1 MRARLLARWLDGV
14 SPYQVTIRGVSRKMG
29 GVNAAV
35 SKSLIDLLLASGVS
49 SHEEAAQLASNLN
62 GGSWTSQVLD
72 SGKVDEQRFLEAIGK
87 YFQVPVIS
95 IDAKRIDRQTLS
107 LLPSRFVFQHHILP
121 IETKEKAV
129 VLATY
134 DLFNSVGR
142 QLASQLL
149 KLPAEWV
156 LVPRAQI
163 LRAMK
168 TVYGVGAETFDE
180 ILKTNRSFENSQD
193 IETSTDLDAN
203 DPEASVVKFV
213 NQIIREAILERATD
227 IHVEPL
233 ENDLR
238 IRYRI
243 DGILHEVAVPPQL
256 RLLQSAIISRLKVMA
271 HMDIAERRLPQ
282 DGRINLQAHDQ
293 NIDVRVSTIPTVNG
307 ESISLRLLSRTEQHF
322 GFDRLDLSE
331 KQSKIIRHLLAQP
344 NGIILLTGPT
354 GCGKSTS
361 LYCFLSSINSVSRRI
376 ITIEEPVE
384 YRLPGVSQIDV
395 KPEIDLTFAKGLR
408 HILRQDPN
416 VVMVGEIRDIETADI
431 SIRAAMTGHLVFS
444 TLHTNDAVGG
454 ITRLLDM
461 DVEPFLL
468 SSVVKAFIA
477 QRLVRTMCPHCAQPV
492 EYPHEYLTEI
502 GVPPELGTKFKRG
515 AGCDSCRQTG
525 YQGRLA
531 IYEICVVTEPLKKLI
546 MQKRDGGELKQCA
559 IAQGMETLRQDG
571 WRRVGQGKTT
581 IEEVV
586 RVTQT
591 DEVMAETELQ
601 SAPAMIGE
609 APVVLR

>member
-1 MRARLLARWLDGV
+1 M
-14 SPYQVTIRGVSRKMG
+14 SS
-29 GVNAAV
+29 AA
-35 SKSLIDLLLASGVS
+35 SQSLINLLLESGVAS
-49 SHEEAAQLASNLN
+49 SEEATQLAQNLN
-62 GGSWTSQVLD
+62 GGSWTTQLLD
-72 SGKVDEQRFLEAIGK
+72 SGKVDETRFLNALGR
-87 YFQVPVIS
+87 FFRVPVTTL
-95 IDAKRIDRQTLS
+95 DAKKIPRETLS
-107 LLPSRFVFQHHILP
+107 ILPSRFVFQHHILP
-121 IETKEKAV
+121 IEIKENAV

-134 DLFNSVGR
+134 DLFNSTGR

-149 KLPAEWV
+149 DKPAEWV
-156 LVPRAQI
+156 LVSRAQI
-163 LRAMK
+163 LRTMK
-168 TVYGVGAETFDE
+168 TLYGVGAETFDE
-180 ILKTNRSFENSQD
+180 ILKTNRSFESLDD
-193 IETSTDLDAN
+193 IETSTDLNAD

-213 NQIIREAILERATD
+213 NQIIREAIHERATD

-307 ESISLRLLSRTEQHF
+307 ESISLRLLSRTETQHF
-322 GFDRLDLSE
+322 GFDRLDMSP
-331 KQSKIIRHLLAQP
+331 KQGEIVRALLAQP

-361 LYCFLSSINSVSRRI
+361 LYCFLSSINSVQRRI

-416 VVMVGEIRDIETADI
+416 VVMVGEIRDVETADI

-444 TLHTNDAVGG
+444 TL
-454 ITRLLDM
+454 
-461 DVEPFLL
+461 
-468 SSVVKAFIA
+468 
-477 QRLVRTMCPHCAQPV
+477 
-492 EYPHEYLTEI
+492 
-502 GVPPELGTKFKRG
+502 
-515 AGCDSCRQTG
+515 
-525 YQGRLA
+525 
-531 IYEICVVTEPLKKLI
+531 
-546 MQKRDGGELKQCA
+546 
-559 IAQGMETLRQDG
+559 
-571 WRRVGQGKTT
+571 
-581 IEEVV
+581 
-586 RVTQT
+586 
-591 DEVMAETELQ
+591 
-601 SAPAMIGE
+601 
-609 APVVLR
+609 

>member
-1 MRARLLARWLDGV
+1 M
-14 SPYQVTIRGVSRKMG
+14 
-29 GVNAAV
+29 NAAV
-35 SKSLIDLLLASGVS
+35 SQSLVKLLLASGVS
-49 SHEEAAQLASNLN
+49 SDDEAKELASNLN
-62 GGSWTSQVLD
+62 GGSWTNQVLD
-72 SGKVDEQRFLEAIGK
+72 SGKVDEQRFLEAIGA
-87 YFQVPVIS
+87 YFKVPVIS
-95 IDAKRIDRQTLS
+95 IDKMKIERPVLS

-121 IETKEKAV
+121 IEMKDKTV

-142 QLASQLL
+142 QLALQLL
-149 KLPAEWV
+149 KAPAEWV

-180 ILKTNRSFENSQD
+180 ILKANRSFESTQE
-193 IETSTDLDAN
+193 IEGAADLNAD
-203 DPEASVVKFV
+203 DPDASVVKFV

-282 DGRINLQAHDQ
+282 DGRINLQTHDQ
-293 NIDVRVSTIPTVNG
+293 KIDVRVSTIPTVNG
-307 ESISLRLLSRTEQHF
+307 ESISLRLLSRSEQQHF
-322 GFDRLDLSE
+322 GFERLDLSE
-331 KQSKIIRHLLAQP
+331 KQAKIIRHLLAQP

-361 LYCFLSSINSVSRRI
+361 LYCFLSSINSVQRRI

-477 QRLVRTMCPHCAQPV
+477 QRLVRTTCPHCLEWV
-492 EYPHEYLTEI
+492 DYPRDYLLAI
-502 GVPPELGTKFKRG
+502 GMPAEMGTRFQKG
-515 AGCDSCRQTG
+515 AGCEHCRQTG
-525 YQGRLA
+525 YLGRLA
-531 IYEICVVTEPLKKLI
+531 IYEICVITEPLKRMI

-559 IAQGMETLRQDG
+559 VADGMETLRQDG
-571 WRRVGQGKTT
+571 FRRVLQGKTT

-586 RVTQT
+586 RVTQN
-591 DEVMAETELQ
+591 DEVMAETEVQ
-601 SAPAMIGE
+601 KAPALVGE
-609 APVVLR
+609 APIVIE

>member
-1 MRARLLARWLDGV
+1 MSPPV
-14 SPYQVTIRGVSRKMG
+14 SQSV
-29 GVNAAV
+29 
-35 SKSLIDLLLASGVS
+35 IDLLLASGIPS
-49 SHEEAAQLASNLN
+49 REEAVQLVSGLN
-62 GGSWTSQVLD
+62 GGSWTGQVLD
-72 SGKVDEQRFLEAIGK
+72 SGKVDENQFLNVIGN
-87 YFQVPVIS
+87 YFHVPVIALDPKT
-95 IDAKRIDRQTLS
+95 INRETLS
-107 LLPSRFVFQHHILP
+107 ILPSRFVFQHHILP
-121 IETKEKAV
+121 IEMKENSV

-134 DLFNSVGR
+134 DLFNSIGR

-149 KLPAEWV
+149 KKPAEWV
-156 LVPRAQI
+156 LVPRTQL

-168 TVYGVGAETFDE
+168 TLYGVGAETFDE
-180 ILKTNRSFENSQD
+180 ILKTSRGLEALQEAEAG
-193 IETSTDLDAN
+193 IELDSD

-213 NQIIREAILERATD
+213 NQIIREAIAERATD

-256 RLLQSAIISRLKVMA
+256 RVLQSAIISRLKVMA

-282 DGRINLQAHDQ
+282 DGRMNLHASHQE
-293 NIDVRVSTIPTVNG
+293 IDVRVSTIPTVNG
-307 ESISLRLLSRTEQHF
+307 ESISLRLLSRGEQQF
-322 GFDRLDLSE
+322 GFDRLDLSQE
-331 KQSKIIRHLLAQP
+331 QEAIIRSLLAQP

-361 LYCFLSSINSVSRRI
+361 LYCFLSSINSVQRRI

-416 VVMVGEIRDIETADI
+416 VVMVGEIRDVETADI
-431 SIRAAMTGHLVFS
+431 AIRAAMTGHLVFS

-454 ITRLLDM
+454 ITRLIDM

-468 SSVVKAFIA
+468 ASVVKAFIA
-477 QRLVRTMCPHCAQPV
+477 QRLVRTICPECTELV
-492 EYPHEYLTEI
+492 EYPRDYLSGI
-502 GVPPELGTKFKRG
+502 GFPVRELGTIFSRG
-515 AGCDSCRQTG
+515 RGCDHCRQTG
-525 YQGRLA
+525 YQGRAA
-531 IYEICVVTEPLKKLI
+531 IYEICIITEPLRKLI
-546 MQKRDGGELKQCA
+546 MRRSDGGELKQSA
-559 IAQGMETLRQDG
+559 VAGGMETLRQDG
-571 WRRVGQGKTT
+571 WRRVAQGKTT

-591 DEVMAETELQ
+591 DEMMAETTE
-601 SAPAMIGE
+601 E
-609 APVVLR
+609 TVPVLGA

>member
-1 MRARLLARWLDGV
+1 MN
-14 SPYQVTIRGVSRKMG
+14 SPISQSV
-29 GVNAAV
+29 
-35 SKSLIDLLLASGVS
+35 IDLLLASGVPS
-49 SHEEAAQLASNLN
+49 RDDALQLAQNLN
-62 GGSWTSQVLD
+62 GGSWVAQVLD
-72 SGKVDEQRFLEAIGK
+72 SGKVDENRFLSAIGNFFK
-87 YFQVPVIS
+87 VPVQS
-95 IDAKRIDRQTLS
+95 LDGTKIDRETLS
-107 LLPSRFVFQHHILP
+107 ILPSRFVFQHHILP
-121 IETKEKAV
+121 IEVKENSV

-134 DLFNSVGR
+134 DLFKSIGR

-149 KLPAEWV
+149 KKPAEWV
-156 LVPRAQI
+156 LVPRAQL

-168 TVYGVGAETFDE
+168 TLYGVGAETFDE
-180 ILKTNRSFENSQD
+180 ILKTNRTFEILQD
-193 IETSTDLDAN
+193 GETATDLSAD

-213 NQIIREAILERATD
+213 NQIIREAIAERATD

-256 RLLQSAIISRLKVMA
+256 RVLQSAIISRLKVMA

-282 DGRINLQAHDQ
+282 DGRMNLHANLQE
-293 NIDVRVSTIPTVNG
+293 IDVRVSTIPTVNG
-307 ESISLRLLSRTEQHF
+307 ESISLRLLSRSDQQF
-322 GFDRLDLSE
+322 GFSRLDLSK
-331 KQSKIIRHLLAQP
+331 KQEGTIRNLLAQP

-361 LYCFLSSINSVSRRI
+361 LYCFLSTINSVQRRI

-431 SIRAAMTGHLVFS
+431 AIRAAMTGHLVFS

-468 SSVVKAFIA
+468 ASVVKSFIA
-477 QRLVRTMCPHCAQPV
+477 QRLVRTICPECVELV
-492 EYPHEYLTEI
+492 EYPREYLAEI
-502 GVPPELGTKFKRG
+502 SFPLDLGTTFKRG
-515 AGCDSCRQTG
+515 RGCDSCRQTG
-525 YQGRLA
+525 YQGRAA
-531 IYEICVVTEPLKKLI
+531 IYEICVVTEPLRKLI

-559 IAQGMETLRQDG
+559 IVEGMETLRQDG
-571 WRRVGQGKTT
+571 WRRVAQGRTT

-591 DEVMAETELQ
+591 DEVMAETTEEAEPVVAAETAQ
-601 SAPAMIGE
+601 SA
-609 APVVLR
+609 

>member
-1 MRARLLARWLDGV
+1 M
-14 SPYQVTIRGVSRKMG
+14 
-29 GVNAAV
+29 NAAV
-35 SKSLIDLLLASGVS
+35 SQSLVDLLLASGVP
-49 SHEEAAQLASNLN
+49 SHDEARELASNLN

-72 SGKVDEQRFLEAIGK
+72 SGKVDEQRFLEAIGN

-95 IDAKRIDRQTLS
+95 IDKMKIERPVLS

-121 IETKEKAV
+121 IEIKDKTV

-149 KLPAEWV
+149 KGPAEWV

-180 ILKTNRSFENSQD
+180 ILKANRSFESSQD
-193 IETSTDLDAN
+193 VEGSTDLNAD
-203 DPEASVVKFV
+203 DPDASVVKFV
-213 NQIIREAILERATD
+213 NQVIREAILERATD

-256 RLLQSAIISRLKVMA
+256 RLLQSAILSRLKVMA

-307 ESISLRLLSRTEQHF
+307 ESISLRLLSRDQQQAF
-322 GFDRLDLSE
+322 GFERLDLSPE
-331 KQSKIIRHLLAQP
+331 HTRIMKTLLTQP
-344 NGIILLTGPT
+344 NGIILVTGPT
-354 GCGKSTS
+354 GSGKSTS
-361 LYCFLSSINSVSRRI
+361 LYCFLSSINSVQRRI

-416 VVMVGEIRDIETADI
+416 VVMVGEIRDVETADI

-477 QRLVRTMCPHCAQPV
+477 QRLVRTICPHCIEPV
-492 EYPHEYLTEI
+492 EYPREYLAEI
-502 GVPPELGTKFKRG
+502 GISAKLGTRFQRG
-515 AGCDSCRQTG
+515 AGCDHCRQTG
-525 YQGRLA
+525 YLGRLA

-559 IAQGMETLRQDG
+559 IAEGMLTLRQDG
-571 WRRVGQGKTT
+571 WRRVAEGKTT

-591 DEVMAETELQ
+591 DEVMAETEAQ

-609 APVVLR
+609 TPMVLS

>member
-1 MRARLLARWLDGV
+1 MN
-14 SPYQVTIRGVSRKMG
+14 T
-29 GVNAAV
+29 AA
-35 SKSLIDLLLASGVS
+35 SQSLVELLLAGGVPS
-49 SHEEAAQLASNLN
+49 REEAVALSSNLN

-72 SGKVDEQRFLEAIGK
+72 SGKVDENRFLAAIGNS
-87 YFQVPVIS
+87 FQVPFVS
-95 IDAKRIDRQTLS
+95 IEAKSIDRQTLS

-121 IETKEKAV
+121 IEVKENSV

-149 KLPAEWV
+149 KKPAEWV
-156 LVPRAQI
+156 LVPRVQI

-168 TVYGVGAETFDE
+168 TLYGVGAETFDE
-180 ILKTNRSFENSQD
+180 ILKTNRSFESLQD
-193 IETSTDLDAN
+193 VEMSTDLNAD

-213 NQIIREAILERATD
+213 NQIIREAIVERATD

-233 ENDLR
+233 ESDLR

-282 DGRINLQAHDQ
+282 DGRINLQAKSQ

-331 KQSKIIRHLLAQP
+331 KQAHIIRNLLAQP

-361 LYCFLSSINSVSRRI
+361 LYCFLSSINSVQRRI

-416 VVMVGEIRDIETADI
+416 VVMVGEIRDVETADI

-468 SSVVKAFIA
+468 SSVVKSFIA
-477 QRLVRTMCPHCAQPV
+477 QRLVRTICGQCAELV
-492 EYPHEYLTEI
+492 DYPREYLAEI
-502 GVPPELGTKFKRG
+502 GVPTELGSRFQRG
-515 AGCDSCRQTG
+515 AGCDNCRQTG

-591 DEVMAETELQ
+591 DDVMAETSLE
-601 SAPAMIGE
+601 SAPATVAQE
-609 APVVLR
+609 TVLLG

>member
-1 MRARLLARWLDGV
+1 MNPAI
-14 SPYQVTIRGVSRKMG
+14 S
-29 GVNAAV
+29 N
-35 SKSLIDLLLASGVS
+35 SLIDLLLASGVPS
-49 SHEEAAQLASNLN
+49 RDEAVELSTNLN
-62 GGSWTSQVLD
+62 GGSWTTQVLD
-72 SGKVDEQRFLEAIGK
+72 SGKVDEQRFLEAIGNF
-87 YFQVPVIS
+87 FQVPVIS
-95 IDAKRIDRQTLS
+95 IDTKRIERTTLS

-121 IETKEKAV
+121 IETRDKTV

-149 KLPAEWV
+149 KRPTEWV

-180 ILKTNRSFENSQD
+180 ILKTNRSFEGVQD
-193 IETSTDLDAN
+193 IETATDLDAN

-213 NQIIREAILERATD
+213 NQVIREAILERATD

-256 RLLQSAIISRLKVMA
+256 RLLQSAILSRLKVMA

-307 ESISLRLLSRTEQHF
+307 ESISLRLLSRTETQNF
-322 GFDRLDLSE
+322 GFDRLDMSE
-331 KQSKIIRHLLAQP
+331 KQGQVVRALLAQP

-361 LYCFLSSINSVSRRI
+361 LYCFLSSINSVQRRI

-416 VVMVGEIRDIETADI
+416 VVMVGEIRDVETADI

-477 QRLVRTMCPHCAQPV
+477 QRLVRTICPHCV
-492 EYPHEYLTEI
+492 KMYDYPREYLAEI
-502 GVPPELGTKFKRG
+502 SVPAEMGTQFPRG
-515 AGCDSCRQTG
+515 EGCDSCRQTG
-525 YQGRLA
+525 YTGRLA

-559 IAQGMETLRQDG
+559 IANGMETLRQDG
-571 WRRVGQGKTT
+571 WRRVAQGKTT

-601 SAPAMIGE
+601 SAPALMAE
-609 APVVLR
+609 APVVLN

>member
-1 MRARLLARWLDGV
+1 M
-14 SPYQVTIRGVSRKMG
+14 
-29 GVNAAV
+29 NAAP
-35 SKSLIDLLLASGVS
+35 SQPLIDLLLASGVPS
-49 SHEEAAQLASNLN
+49 RDEAVQLAQNMN
-62 GGSWTSQVLD
+62 GGSWVGQGLD
-72 SGKVDEQRFLEAIGK
+72 SGKVDEERFLNAIGNH
-87 YFQVPVIS
+87 FHVPVVT
-95 IDAKRIDRQTLS
+95 IDPKSIDRQTLS
-107 LLPSRFVFQHHILP
+107 ILPSRFVFQHHILP
-121 IETKEKAV
+121 IEVKENSV
-129 VLATY
+129 VLAPY

-142 QLASQLL
+142 HRAAQLV
-149 KLPAEWV
+149 KKPAEWV
-156 LVPRAQI
+156 LVPRAQL

-168 TVYGVGAETFDE
+168 TLYGVGAETFDE
-180 ILKTNRSFENSQD
+180 ILKTNRAFEVFQD
-193 IETSTDLDAN
+193 TETSIELNSD

-213 NQIIREAILERATD
+213 NQIIREAIMERATD

-256 RLLQSAIISRLKVMA
+256 RVLQSAIISRLKVMS

-282 DGRINLQAHDQ
+282 DGRMNLQSHSQ

-307 ESISLRLLSRTEQHF
+307 ESISLRLLSRGEQQF
-322 GFDRLDLSE
+322 GFERLDLSE
-331 KQSKIIRHLLAQP
+331 KQEKIIRHLLAQP

-361 LYCFLSSINSVSRRI
+361 LYCFLTSINSVQRRI

-431 SIRAAMTGHLVFS
+431 AIRAAMTGHLVFS

-468 SSVVKAFIA
+468 ASVVKSFIA
-477 QRLVRTMCPHCAQPV
+477 QRLVRTICPDCVRMYEYPV
-492 EYPHEYLTEI
+492 EYLE
-502 GVPPELGTKFKRG
+502 ELGVTFPPDFKFYRG
-515 AGCDSCRQTG
+515 TGC
-525 YQGRLA
+525 
-531 IYEICVVTEPLKKLI
+531 
-546 MQKRDGGELKQCA
+546 
-559 IAQGMETLRQDG
+559 
-571 WRRVGQGKTT
+571 
-581 IEEVV
+581 
-586 RVTQT
+586 
-591 DEVMAETELQ
+591 
-601 SAPAMIGE
+601 
-609 APVVLR
+609 

>member
-1 MRARLLARWLDGV
+1 MNGTP
-14 SPYQVTIRGVSRKMG
+14 SQ
-29 GVNAAV
+29 
-35 SKSLIDLLLASGVS
+35 SLINLLLQSGVAS
-49 SHEEAAQLASNLN
+49 QEEAAQLATNLN
-62 GGSWTSQVLD
+62 GGSWVSQVLD
-72 SGKVDEQRFLEAIGK
+72 SGKVDEQRFLGAIGN
-87 YFQVPVIS
+87 FFRVPVVS
-95 IDAKRIDRQTLS
+95 MDAKKIDRVALS
-107 LLPSRFVFQHHILP
+107 ILPSRFVFQHHVLP
-121 IETKEKAV
+121 IEVKENSV

-134 DLFNSVGR
+134 DLFNSIGR
-142 QLASQLL
+142 QLAAQLL
-149 KLPAEWV
+149 KKPAEWV
-156 LVPRAQI
+156 LVPRAQL

-168 TVYGVGAETFDE
+168 TLYGVGAETFDE
-180 ILKTNRSFENSQD
+180 ILKTRGSLDLLNDAETA
-193 IETSTDLDAN
+193 IELNAD

-256 RLLQSAIISRLKVMA
+256 RVLQSAIISRLKVMS

-282 DGRINLQAHDQ
+282 DGRMNLLANNQE
-293 NIDVRVSTIPTVNG
+293 IDVRVSTIPTVNG
-307 ESISLRLLSRTEQHF
+307 ESISLRLLSRGEQQF
-322 GFDRLDLSE
+322 NFERLDLGE
-331 KQSKIIRHLLAQP
+331 KQEKIIRHLLTQP

-361 LYCFLSSINSVSRRI
+361 LYCFLSSINSVQRRI

-384 YRLPGVSQIDV
+384 YRIAGVSQIDV

-431 SIRAAMTGHLVFS
+431 AIRAAMTGHLVFS

-468 SSVVKAFIA
+468 ASVVKCFIA
-477 QRLVRTMCPHCAQPV
+477 QRLVRTICPDCV
-492 EYPHEYLTEI
+492 EVVDYPHEYLAEI
-502 GVPPELGTKFKRG
+502 GFPVKEHGTRFRRG
-515 AGCDSCRQTG
+515 AGCDQCRQTG
-525 YQGRLA
+525 YQGRAA
-531 IYEICVVTEPLKKLI
+531 IYEICLITEPLRRLV

-559 IAQGMETLRQDG
+559 IAEGMETLRQDG
-571 WRRVGQGKTT
+571 WRRVAQGRTT

-591 DEVMAETELQ
+591 DEVMAETAE
-601 SAPAMIGE
+601 E
-609 APVVLR
+609 AEPVVAG

>member
-1 MRARLLARWLDGV
+1 M
-14 SPYQVTIRGVSRKMG
+14 
-29 GVNAAV
+29 NAAP
-35 SKSLIDLLLASGVS
+35 SQSLINLLLESGVPS
-49 SHEEAAQLASNLN
+49 AEEASALASNLN
-62 GGSWTSQVLD
+62 GGSWVGQGLD
-72 SGKVDEQRFLEAIGK
+72 SGKVDEQRFLGAIGN
-87 YFQVPVIS
+87 FFRVPVVS
-95 IDAKRIDRQTLS
+95 IDAKNIDRATLS
-107 LLPSRFVFQHHILP
+107 ILPSRFVFQHHILP
-121 IETKEKAV
+121 IEAKENSV

-134 DLFNSVGR
+134 DLFNSIGR
-142 QLASQLL
+142 QLAGQLL
-149 KLPAEWV
+149 KKPAEWV
-156 LVPRAQI
+156 LVPRAQL
-163 LRAMK
+163 LRTMK
-168 TVYGVGAETFDE
+168 ALYGVGAETFDE
-180 ILKTNRSFENSQD
+180 ILKTRGSMDALENAD
-193 IETSTDLDAN
+193 AAIELNAD

-213 NQIIREAILERATD
+213 NQIIREAIAERATD

-256 RLLQSAIISRLKVMA
+256 RVLQSAIISRLKVMS

-282 DGRINLQAHDQ
+282 DGRMNLHAS
-293 NIDVRVSTIPTVNG
+293 NVEIDVRVSTIPTVNG
-307 ESISLRLLSRTEQHF
+307 ESISLRLLSRGEQHF
-322 GFDRLDLSE
+322 NFERLDLGD
-331 KQSKIIRHLLAQP
+331 KQEEIVRNLLTQP

-361 LYCFLSSINSVSRRI
+361 LYCFLSSINSVQRRI

-384 YRLPGVSQIDV
+384 YRIPGVSQIDV

-431 SIRAAMTGHLVFS
+431 GIRAAMTGHLVFS

-477 QRLVRTMCPHCAQPV
+477 QRLVRTICPECAQLV
-492 EYPHEYLTEI
+492 DYPREYLAEI
-502 GVPPELGTKFKRG
+502 GFLVREHGTQFQRG
-515 AGCDSCRQTG
+515 AGCDHCRYTG
-525 YQGRLA
+525 YQGRTA
-531 IYEICVVTEPLKKLI
+531 IYEICLIPEPLRKLI

-559 IAQGMETLRQDG
+559 IAEGMETLRQDG
-571 WRRVGQGKTT
+571 WRRVVQGKTT

-591 DEVMAETELQ
+591 DEVMSETTVEAE
-601 SAPAMIGE
+601 
-609 APVVLR
+609 PVVAGQAAEVP

>member
-1 MRARLLARWLDGV
+1 MNSALG
-14 SPYQVTIRGVSRKMG
+14 Q
-29 GVNAAV
+29 
-35 SKSLIDLLLASGVS
+35 SLVDLLLASGVPS
-49 SHEEAAQLASNLN
+49 YDEAVQLSSNLN

-72 SGKVDEQRFLEAIGK
+72 SGKVDENRFLGAIGNF
-87 YFQVPVIS
+87 FQVPVRS
-95 IDAKRIDRQTLS
+95 IDAKSIDRQTLS

-121 IETKEKAV
+121 IEVKENAV

-142 QLASQLL
+142 QLAAQLL
-149 KLPAEWV
+149 KKPAEWV
-156 LVPRAQI
+156 LVPRGQI

-168 TVYGVGAETFDE
+168 TLYGVGAETFDE
-180 ILKTNRSFENSQD
+180 ILKTNRSFEADQD
-193 IETSTDLDAN
+193 VEGAMDLNAD

-213 NQIIREAILERATD
+213 NQIIREAIVERATD

-282 DGRINLQAHDQ
+282 DGRINLQAKAQ

-307 ESISLRLLSRTEQHF
+307 ESISLRLLSRDQQSEQF
-322 GFDRLDLSE
+322 GFERLDFSP
-331 KQSKIIRHLLAQP
+331 QHSRIVTGLLQQP
-344 NGIILLTGPT
+344 NGIVLVTGPT
-354 GCGKSTS
+354 GSGKSTS
-361 LYCFLSSINSVSRRI
+361 LYCFLSSINSVQRRI

-416 VVMVGEIRDIETADI
+416 VIMVGEIRDFETAEI
-431 SIRAAMTGHLVFS
+431 AIRAAMTGHLVFS

-461 DVEPFLL
+461 GVEQFLL
-468 SSVVKAFIA
+468 ASTVRAFLA
-477 QRLVRTMCPHCAQPV
+477 QRLVRTICPDCIELV
-492 EYPHEYLTEI
+492 EYPRDYLTEI
-502 GVPPELGTKFKRG
+502 QFPVREHGSRFIRG
-515 AGCDSCRQTG
+515 AGCENCRQTG
-525 YQGRLA
+525 YQGRMA
-531 IYEICVVTEPLKKLI
+531 IYEICVINEAMRRMIVE
-546 MQKRDGGELKQCA
+546 KRDGGELKQGA
-559 IAQGMETLRQDG
+559 IAHGMETLRQDG
-571 WRRVGQGKTT
+571 WRRVAQGKTT

-591 DEVMAETELQ
+591 DEVMSETTAE
-601 SAPAMIGE
+601 SAPATE
-609 APVVLR
+609 TEEL

>member
-1 MRARLLARWLDGV
+1 
-14 SPYQVTIRGVSRKMG
+14 
-29 GVNAAV
+29 
-35 SKSLIDLLLASGVS
+35 ID
-49 SHEEAAQLASNLN
+49 
-62 GGSWTSQVLD
+62 T
-72 SGKVDEQRFLEAIGK
+72 
-87 YFQVPVIS
+87 
-95 IDAKRIDRQTLS
+95 KRIDRSTLS

-121 IETKEKAV
+121 IETKEKTV

-149 KLPAEWV
+149 KRPVEWV

-180 ILKTNRSFENSQD
+180 ILKTNRSFENAQD
-193 IETSTDLDAN
+193 VEGATDLNAD

-282 DGRINLQAHDQ
+282 DGRINLQAHEQ

-322 GFDRLDLSE
+322 GFERLDLSD
-331 KQSKIIRHLLAQP
+331 KQTRIIRALLAQP

-361 LYCFLSSINSVSRRI
+361 LYCFLSSINSVQRRI

-416 VVMVGEIRDIETADI
+416 VVMVGEIRDVETADI

-477 QRLVRTMCPHCAQPV
+477 QRLVRTSCPHCVQPV
-492 EYPHEYLTEI
+492 DYPSEYLLEI
-502 GVPPELGTKFKRG
+502 GVPPELGTRFQRG
-515 AGCDSCRQTG
+515 EGCD
-525 YQGRLA
+525 
-531 IYEICVVTEPLKKLI
+531 
-546 MQKRDGGELKQCA
+546 
-559 IAQGMETLRQDG
+559 
-571 WRRVGQGKTT
+571 
-581 IEEVV
+581 
-586 RVTQT
+586 
-591 DEVMAETELQ
+591 
-601 SAPAMIGE
+601 
-609 APVVLR
+609 

>member
-1 MRARLLARWLDGV
+1 MNGTP
-14 SPYQVTIRGVSRKMG
+14 SQ
-29 GVNAAV
+29 
-35 SKSLIDLLLASGVS
+35 SLINLLLQSGVS
-49 SHEEAAQLASNLN
+49 SQEEAAQLATNLN
-62 GGSWTSQVLD
+62 GGSWVSQVLD
-72 SGKVDEQRFLEAIGK
+72 SGKVDEQRFLGAIGN
-87 YFQVPVIS
+87 FFRVPVVS
-95 IDAKRIDRQTLS
+95 MDAKKIDRVALS
-107 LLPSRFVFQHHILP
+107 ILPSRFVFQHHVLP
-121 IETKEKAV
+121 IEVKENSV

-134 DLFNSVGR
+134 DLFNSIGR
-142 QLASQLL
+142 QLAAQLL
-149 KLPAEWV
+149 KKPVEWV
-156 LVPRAQI
+156 LVPRAQL

-168 TVYGVGAETFDE
+168 TLYGVGAETFDE
-180 ILKTNRSFENSQD
+180 ILKTRGSLD
-193 IETSTDLDAN
+193 LLADAETAIQLNAD

-256 RLLQSAIISRLKVMA
+256 RVLQSAIISRLKVMS

-282 DGRINLQAHDQ
+282 DGRMNLLANNQE
-293 NIDVRVSTIPTVNG
+293 IDVRVSTIPTVNG
-307 ESISLRLLSRTEQHF
+307 ESISLRLLSRGEQQF
-322 GFDRLDLSE
+322 NFERLDLGE
-331 KQSKIIRHLLAQP
+331 KQEKIIRHLLTQP

-361 LYCFLSSINSVSRRI
+361 LYCFLSSINSVQRRI

-384 YRLPGVSQIDV
+384 YRIPGVSQIDV

-468 SSVVKAFIA
+468 ASVVKCFIA
-477 QRLVRTMCPHCAQPV
+477 QRLVRTICPDCV
-492 EYPHEYLTEI
+492 EVVDYPHEYLAEI
-502 GVPPELGTKFKRG
+502 GFPVKEHGTRFRRG
-515 AGCDSCRQTG
+515 AGCEQCRQTG
-525 YQGRLA
+525 YQGRAA
-531 IYEICVVTEPLKKLI
+531 IYEICLITEPLRRLI

-559 IAQGMETLRQDG
+559 IAEGMETLRQDG
-571 WRRVGQGKTT
+571 WRRVAQGKTT

-591 DEVMAETELQ
+591 DEVMAETAE
-601 SAPAMIGE
+601 E
-609 APVVLR
+609 AEPVVAG

>member
-1 MRARLLARWLDGV
+1 MSTPASQSIV
-14 SPYQVTIRGVSRKMG
+14 
-29 GVNAAV
+29 
-35 SKSLIDLLLASGVS
+35 DLLLAGGVPS
-49 SHEEAAQLASNLN
+49 IEEATQLAQNLN
-62 GGSWTSQVLD
+62 GGSWVAQVLD
-72 SGKVDEQRFLEAIGK
+72 SGKVDEDRFLSAIGDL
-87 YFQVPVIS
+87 FHVPVVTIEPKS
-95 IDAKRIDRQTLS
+95 IDRETLS
-107 LLPSRFVFQHHILP
+107 ILPSRFVFQHHILP
-121 IETKEKAV
+121 IEIKENSV

-142 QLASQLL
+142 QLAGQLL
-149 KLPAEWV
+149 KKQAEWV
-156 LVPRAQI
+156 LVPRAQL

-168 TVYGVGAETFDE
+168 ALYGVGAETFDE
-180 ILKTNRSFENSQD
+180 ILKTNRSFDALQD
-193 IETSTDLDAN
+193 IETSTDLNAD

-213 NQIIREAILERATD
+213 NQIIREAIIERATD

-233 ENDLR
+233 EDDLR

-256 RLLQSAIISRLKVMA
+256 RVLQSAIISRLKVMA

-282 DGRINLQAHDQ
+282 DGRINLQSADQ

-307 ESISLRLLSRTEQHF
+307 ESISLRLLQRTEQQF
-322 GFDRLDLSE
+322 GFERLDLSK
-331 KQSKIIRHLLAQP
+331 KQERTIRHLLALP

-416 VVMVGEIRDIETADI
+416 VVMVGEIRDVETADI

-468 SSVVKAFIA
+468 ASVVKAFIA
-477 QRLVRTMCPHCAQPV
+477 QRLVRTICPECGQLV
-492 EYPHEYLTEI
+492 EYPPDYLAEI
-502 GVPPELGTKFKRG
+502 AFPVDELGTQFQRG
-515 AGCDSCRQTG
+515 AGCDQCRQTG
-525 YQGRLA
+525 YQGRTA
-531 IYEICVVTEPLKKLI
+531 IYEICLVTEPLRKMI
-546 MQKRDGGELKQCA
+546 MQKRDGGELKQTA
-559 IAQGMETLRQDG
+559 IAEGMETLRHDG
-571 WRRVGQGKTT
+571 WRRVAQGKTT

-591 DEVMAETELQ
+591 DEVMAETTE
-601 SAPAMIGE
+601 E
-609 APVVLR
+609 AEPMVAS

>member
-1 MRARLLARWLDGV
+1 MNSAP
-14 SPYQVTIRGVSRKMG
+14 SQ
-29 GVNAAV
+29 
-35 SKSLIDLLLASGVS
+35 SLINLLLESGVS
-49 SHEEAAQLASNLN
+49 SNEEAVQLATNLN
-62 GGSWTSQVLD
+62 GGSWVGQVLD
-72 SGKVDEQRFLEAIGK
+72 SGKVDENRFLGAIGN
-87 YFQVPVIS
+87 FFRVPVVS
-95 IDAKRIDRQTLS
+95 MDAKKIDREALS
-107 LLPSRFVFQHHILP
+107 VLPSRFVFQHQILP
-121 IETKEKAV
+121 IEVKENSV

-134 DLFNSVGR
+134 DLFNSIGR
-142 QLASQLL
+142 QLAAQLL
-149 KLPAEWV
+149 KKPAEWV
-156 LVPRAQI
+156 LVPRAQL

-168 TVYGVGAETFDE
+168 TLYGVGAETFDE
-180 ILKTNRSFENSQD
+180 ILKTNRSFDVLQD
-193 IETSTDLDAN
+193 TETAIELNAD

-213 NQIIREAILERATD
+213 NQIIREAIFERATD

-256 RLLQSAIISRLKVMA
+256 RVLQSAIISRLKVMS

-282 DGRINLQAHDQ
+282 DGRMNLLANNQE
-293 NIDVRVSTIPTVNG
+293 IDVRVSTIPTVNG
-307 ESISLRLLSRTEQHF
+307 ESISLRLLSRGEQQF
-322 GFDRLDLSE
+322 NFERLDLGE
-331 KQSKIIRHLLAQP
+331 KKEKIIRHLLAQP

-361 LYCFLSSINSVSRRI
+361 LYCFLSSINSVQRRI

-384 YRLPGVSQIDV
+384 YRIAGVSQIDV

-431 SIRAAMTGHLVFS
+431 AIRAAMTGHLVFS

-468 SSVVKAFIA
+468 ASVVKAFIA
-477 QRLVRTMCPHCAQPV
+477 QRLVRTICPDCTEMV
-492 EYPHEYLTEI
+492 DYPSDYLAEI
-502 GVPPELGTKFKRG
+502 GVPVKELGTRFERG
-515 AGCDSCRQTG
+515 AGCDQCRQTG
-525 YQGRLA
+525 YQGRAA
-531 IYEICVVTEPLKKLI
+531 IYEICLITEPMRKLV

-559 IAQGMETLRQDG
+559 VAEGMETLRQDG
-571 WRRVGQGKTT
+571 WRRVAQGKTT

-591 DEVMAETELQ
+591 DEVMAETTE
-601 SAPAMIGE
+601 E
-609 APVVLR
+609 AEPVAGAVARA

>member
-1 MRARLLARWLDGV
+1 MNPTGASQSL
-14 SPYQVTIRGVSRKMG
+14 
-29 GVNAAV
+29 VN
-35 SKSLIDLLLASGVS
+35 LLLASGVES
-49 SHEEAAQLASNLN
+49 RDEAVALSSNLN
-62 GGSWTSQVLD
+62 GGSWTTQVLD
-72 SGKVDEQRFLEAIGK
+72 SGKVDESRFLGAIGE
-87 YFQVPVIS
+87 FFRVPVVS
-95 IDAKRIDRQTLS
+95 IDAKLIKRETLS

-121 IETKEKAV
+121 LEVREKSV

-149 KLPAEWV
+149 KQPAEWV
-156 LVPRAQI
+156 LVPRSQI

-168 TVYGVGAETFDE
+168 TLYGVGAETFDE
-180 ILKTNRSFENSQD
+180 ILKTNRSFEALQD
-193 IETSTDLDAN
+193 VETSTDLNAD

-213 NQIIREAILERATD
+213 NQIIREAIFERATD

-282 DGRINLQAHDQ
+282 DGRINLQSSEQ

-307 ESISLRLLSRTEQHF
+307 ESISLRLLSRTEQAF
-322 GFDRLDLSE
+322 GFERLELSE
-331 KQSKIIRHLLAQP
+331 TQSEIIRNLLAQP

-361 LYCFLSSINSVSRRI
+361 LYCFLSSINSVQRRI

-416 VVMVGEIRDIETADI
+416 VVMVGEIRDVETADI

-477 QRLVRTMCPHCAQPV
+477 QRLVRKICPDCQTEV
-492 EYPHEYLTEI
+492 GYPIEYLH
-502 GVPPELGTKFKRG
+502 ELGVVFPPGMKFYRG
-515 AGCDSCRQTG
+515 TGCDACRQTG
-525 YQGRLA
+525 YQGRMA
-531 IYEICVVTEPLKKLI
+531 IYEICVVTEPLRRMI

-559 IAQGMETLRQDG
+559 VAHGMETLRQDG

-591 DEVMAETELQ
+591 DEVMVETTLE
-601 SAPAMIGE
+601 SAPAT
-609 APVVLR
+609 AA